1 MRIAF
6 FRFSRRF
13 VLPVLASLALAA
25 CSGSNTPPMGIDD
38 DTTVSSIPP
47 DTAADNSADYSA
59 PVDPVQATSDSAD
72 YLDTPNLAGRNT
84 DRQPSLDDAA
94 DTTSQSR
101 DLDEPAERSALP
113 KIDEE
118 PVVEQQTIRQS
129 NIPDDGVNMDQ
140 ALGAEPVG
148 LAEEQARDIA
158 EGETSQPVV
167 DGIGTDTLTERSRE
181 ERTTKAV
188 DFTDATSADQITLPS
203 RRRNVAEETEV
214 AMLPQTEDPTLDTAP
229 PVEEMSSAEKS
240 CRSDL
245 ERMGVRFEEMEPISD
260 GRSCGIAHPI
270 KVSGFQGGIQLKPAA
285 TLNCQM
291 TRIFAKWVKNEL
303 VPTSRYRYFSG
314 IKTIHQMSSYS
325 CRKMNSRSNNPWSE
339 HAKGNALDI
348 GGFTLKNG
356 KHIDVR
362 KKSFFA
368 FREKGLLKTVRE
380 DSCKYFNTVLG
391 PGDAY
396 HGDHFHFDLRYR
408 KSGYRHC
415 SL

>member
-6 FRFSRRF
+6 FRSSRRL
-13 VLPVLASLALAA
+13 VLPLLMSFALAA
-25 CSGSNTPPMGIDD
+25 CSGPASPPMGIDD
-38 DTTVSSIPP
+38 ETLVSSIPP
-47 DTAADNSADYSA
+47 ADDQDDASTYTA
-59 PVDPVQATSDSAD
+59 PVDPIQASDENRQ
-72 YLDTPNLAGRNT
+72 YLDTPNLADT
-84 DRQPSLDDAA
+84 D
-94 DTTSQSR
+94 TSVR
-101 DLDEPAERSALP
+101 AKEERLP

-118 PVVEQQTIRQS
+118 PVRQTA
-129 NIPDDGVNMDQ
+129 IPDDGVNMDQ
-140 ALGAEPVG
+140 ALGVEQPTG
-148 LAEEQARDIA
+148 LAEEQVRDIA
-158 EGETSQPVV
+158 EGQTTQPVV
-167 DGIGTDTLTERSRE
+167 DGIGTDTLTEREPKQSRV
-181 ERTTKAV
+181 V
-188 DFTDATSADQITLPS
+188 DFQDAATADEITLPT
-203 RRRNVAEETEV
+203 RRRNVEEETQV
-214 AMLPQTEDPTLDTAP
+214 AFLPRATDPSMEEETPAFN
-229 PVEEMSSAEKS
+229 EMSAAETA
-240 CRSDL
+240 CRRDL
-245 ERMGVRFEEMEPISD
+245 EKLGVRFEELPPISK

-303 VPTSRYRYFSG
+303 LPSSRYRYFSG
-314 IKTIHQMSSYS
+314 IKSIHQMSSYS
-325 CRKMNSRSNNPWSE
+325 CRKMNSRSSNPWSE

-380 DSCKYFNTVLG
+380 DSCKYFTTVLG

-396 HGDHFHFDLRYR
+396 HGDHFHFDLRSR
-408 KSGYRHC
+408 RSGYRHC

>member
-6 FRFSRRF
+6 FRSSMRLA
-13 VLPVLASLALAA
+13 LPLLMSLSLAA
-25 CSGSNTPPMGIDD
+25 CSGPVSPPMGIDD

-47 DTAADNSADYSA
+47 DDNQDDASTYAA
-59 PVDPVQATSDSAD
+59 PVDPIQATDESRQ
-72 YLDTPNLAGRNT
+72 YLDTPNLMDT
-84 DRQPSLDDAA
+84 DTGTR
-94 DTTSQSR
+94 T
-101 DLDEPAERSALP
+101 ERERLP
-113 KIDEE
+113 RIDEE
-118 PVVEQQTIRQS
+118 PVQQTA
-129 NIPDDGVNMDQ
+129 IPNEGVNMDQ
-140 ALGAEPVG
+140 ALGLEQPTN

-158 EGETSQPVV
+158 EGRTTQPVV
-167 DGIGTDTLTERSRE
+167 DGIGTDTLTERQPSQVT
-181 ERTTKAV
+181 ERQIV
-188 DFTDATSADQITLPS
+188 DFQDATTASEIALPT
-203 RRRNVAEETEV
+203 RRRNVDEETQV
-214 AMLPQTEDPTLDTAP
+214 AFLPRAVDPTLEEEAPVFDQMSAAETA
-229 PVEEMSSAEKS
+229 
-240 CRSDL
+240 CRRDL
-245 ERMGVRFEEMEPISD
+245 EKMGVRFEELASISK

-270 KVSGFQGGIQLKPAA
+270 KVSGLQGGIQLKPAA

-303 VPTSRYRYFSG
+303 VPSARYRYFSG
-314 IKTIHQMSSYS
+314 VKSIHQLSSYS

-356 KHIDVR
+356 KEIDVR

-380 DSCKYFNTVLG
+380 DSCKYFTTVLG

-396 HGDHFHFDLRYR
+396 HGDHFHFDLRSR
-408 KSGYRHC
+408 RSGYRHC

>member
-6 FRFSRRF
+6 FRSSAR
-13 VLPVLASLALAA
+13 LAVPLLMSFALAA
-25 CSGSNTPPMGIDD
+25 CSGPVSPPMGIDD
-38 DTTVSSIPP
+38 ETMVSSIPP
-47 DTAADNSADYSA
+47 DDSQDDNSTYAA
-59 PVDPVQATSDSAD
+59 PIDPIQATDKD
-72 YLDTPNLAGRNT
+72 RQYLDTPNLAST
-84 DRQPSLDDAA
+84 D
-94 DTTSQSR
+94 TS
-101 DLDEPAERSALP
+101 EPTESEPLP

-118 PVVEQQTIRQS
+118 PVQKAE
-129 NIPDDGVNMDQ
+129 IPNDGVNMDQ
-140 ALGAEPVG
+140 SLGVEQTTSATEEQPTS

-158 EGETSQPVV
+158 EGDTTQPVV
-167 DGIGTDTLTERSRE
+167 DGIGTDTLTERQPREIKQSRI
-181 ERTTKAV
+181 V
-188 DFTDATSADQITLPS
+188 DFQDAATAEEVTMPT
-203 RRRNVAEETEV
+203 RRRNVDAETEV
-214 AMLPQTEDPTLDTAP
+214 AMLPRTADPTIEEETPIFNEMNAAETA
-229 PVEEMSSAEKS
+229 
-240 CRSDL
+240 CRKDL
-245 ERMGVRFEEMEPISD
+245 EKMGVQFEELPPISN

-270 KVSGFQGGIQLKPAA
+270 KVSGFQGSIQLKPAA

-303 VPTSRYRYFSG
+303 VPSARYRYFSG
-314 IKTIHQMSSYS
+314 IKSIHQMSSYS

-396 HGDHFHFDLRYR
+396 HGDHFHFDLRSR

>member
-6 FRFSRRF
+6 FRFSRRLI
-13 VLPVLASLALAA
+13 LPVFMSLTLAA
-25 CSGSNTPPMGIDD
+25 CSGPVSPPMGIDD

-47 DTAADNSADYSA
+47 DDSQSDTATYAA
-59 PVDPVQATSDSAD
+59 PIDPIQATDESRQ
-72 YLDTPNLAGRNT
+72 YLDTPNLADT
-84 DRQPSLDDAA
+84 SDSA
-94 DTTSQSR
+94 D
-101 DLDEPAERSALP
+101 PAEAPAETARERLP

-118 PVVEQQTIRQS
+118 PAQQAE
-129 NIPDDGVNMDQ
+129 IPDDGVNMDQ
-140 ALGAEPVG
+140 ALGVEQPTS

-158 EGETSQPVV
+158 EGDTTQPVV
-167 DGIGTDTLTERSRE
+167 DGIGTDELTQRRPKDIKQSRI
-181 ERTTKAV
+181 V
-188 DFTDATSADQITLPS
+188 DFRDATTAEEVTPP
-203 RRRNVAEETEV
+203 RRRRDADAETEV
-214 AMLPQTEDPTLDTAP
+214 AFLPRAADPSLEAET
-229 PVEEMSSAEKS
+229 PVFNEMSAAETA
-240 CRSDL
+240 CRKDL
-245 ERMGVRFEEMEPISD
+245 ERMGVRFEELATIAN

-303 VPTSRYRYFSG
+303 VPSSRHRYFSG
-314 IKTIHQMSSYS
+314 IKSIHQMSSYS

-396 HGDHFHFDLRYR
+396 HGDHFHFDLRFR